1 VERSKKKYKRE
12 GFAAATPPPTV
23 AGHRAATPTSTY
35 LAVEEEGN
43 GKREERA

>member
-1 VERSKKKYKRE
+1 VERSKKKIQK
-12 GFAAATPPPTV
+12 GGV
-23 AGHRAATPTSTY
+23 CSGGAATPTSTY